1 MVVLEKYKKLFSQ
14 NKSLIGWIKIDDTN
28 IDYPVMQTVNN
39 EYYLKHNYNQEYDKN
54 GSIFLDKD
62 CNITNPGTNMI
73 IYGHH
78 MSSGKMFGKLDL
90 YSSKE
95 YYEKHP
101 IIQFD
106 TIYEEGRYQIMYVF
120 RSRIYNE
127 DEIVFKY
134 YQFFD
139 ASTPEE
145 FDSHMNEMAKLSLYN
160 TGVTATYGDKLIT
173 LSTCDRSEQDGR
185 FVVVAKKIN

>member
-1 MVVLEKYKKLFSQ
+1 MLVSFFAQKKILKERNENSENYKKDLLEKY
-14 NKSLIGWIKIDDTN
+14 
-28 IDYPVMQTVNN
+28 
-39 EYYLKHNYNQEYDKN
+39 ENYKQQYDKN

-62 CNITNPGTNMI
+62 CDITNPGTNMI

-78 MSSGKMFGKLDL
+78 MKSGRMFGNLKL
-90 YSSKE
+90 YSNKA

-127 DEIVFKY
+127 NEVVFKY

-139 ASTPEE
+139 VNSADE
-145 FDSHMNEMAKLSLYN
+145 FYSAMDEMARMSLYD
-160 TGVTATYGDKLIT
+160 TGVTAEYGDKLIT
-173 LSTCDRSEQDGR
+173 LSTCDNSEEDGR
-185 FVVVAKKIN
+185 FVVVAKKVN